1 MTTAGTERPLTA
13 ADLLF
18 GSSQDASQ
26 ALTREIMSAS
36 RAQNLGH
43 ALKHLPKVTREAAA
57 REATAAAAG
66 LMKVNL
72 IDVLAAGWR
81 EHREVVAA
89 ARRTLATP
97 GSKELVGVAP
107 HRITTLQQPA
117 VSVLID
123 GRRVHTL
130 QLGLSI
136 VFEVTGLVAGVSL
149 GRLAGVHAGRCEV
162 GVALT
167 VHDIEVLTKR
177 AHHLELPGVMALKT
191 GFRLLPSNEYP
202 SGEYQGAGIRPGGHF
217 GASQFPGV
225 ELLGHEFA
233 GPEHAGHEFA
243 GTEHAG
249 HEFAGHERAST
260 EFAGIEHAVTEHASA
275 ELAGTEHASREHAG
289 PEHSD
294 FQAGAEHA
302 STGHQGSDHPADGPG
317 GEHASAPPD
326 APVPWWEDMEAA
338 PPSSR
343 SQ

>member
-1 MTTAGTERPLTA
+1 
-13 ADLLF
+13 
-18 GSSQDASQ
+18 
-26 ALTREIMSAS
+26 
-36 RAQNLGH
+36 
-43 ALKHLPKVTREAAA
+43 
-57 REATAAAAG
+57 
-66 LMKVNL
+66 
-72 IDVLAAGWR
+72 
-81 EHREVVAA
+81 
-89 ARRTLATP
+89 
-97 GSKELVGVAP
+97 
-107 HRITTLQQPA
+107 
-117 VSVLID
+117 
-123 GRRVHTL
+123 VHTL

-233 GPEHAGHEFA
+233 GPEHAG
-243 GTEHAG
+243 
-249 HEFAGHERAST
+249 
-260 EFAGIEHAVTEHASA
+260 IEHAVTEHASA
-275 ELAGTEHASREHAG
+275 ELAGPEHASREHGG
-289 PEHSD
+289 PEHTG

-302 STGHQGSDHPADGPG
+302 STVHQGSDHPADGPG

>member
-18 GSSQDASQ
+18 GSSEDASQ

-57 REATAAAAG
+57 REATSAAAG

-81 EHREVVAA
+81 EHREVIAA

-149 GRLAGVHAGRCEV
+149 GRLAGIHAGRCEV

-202 SGEYQGAGIRPGGHF
+202 SGEYQGADLRPGGQF

-233 GPEHAGHEFA
+233 GPD
-243 GTEHAG
+243 
-249 HEFAGHERAST
+249 RASN
-260 EFAGIEHAVTEHASA
+260 EFAGIEHAGIEHASA
-275 ELAGTEHASREHAG
+275 ELAGTEHASSGHAGGEHAESLFPG
-289 PEHSD
+289 T
-294 FQAGAEHA
+294 EHA
-302 STGHQGSDHPADGPG
+302 STGHQASNHAADGPG
-317 GEHASAPPD
+317 GEHASALAD

>member
-1 MTTAGTERPLTA
+1 LTTAGTERPLTA

-18 GSSQDASQ
+18 GSSQDAEQ

-36 RAQNLGH
+36 RTQNLGH

-57 REATAAAAG
+57 REATSAAAG

-81 EHREVVAA
+81 EHREVIAA
-89 ARRTLATP
+89 ARRTLSTP

-136 VFEVTGLVAGVSL
+136 VFEVTGLVAGVSH
-149 GRLAGVHAGRCEV
+149 GRLAGIHAGRCEV

-167 VHDIEVLTKR
+167 VHEIEVLTKR

-202 SGEYQGAGIRPGGHF
+202 SGEYQGAGLRPGGHF

-233 GPEHAGHEFA
+233 GPE
-243 GTEHAG
+243 
-249 HEFAGHERAST
+249 RASA
-260 EFAGIEHAVTEHASA
+260 EFAGIEHAGIEHAGIEHAGIEHAGIEHASS
-275 ELAGTEHASREHAG
+275 GHVGGEHASREHAG
-289 PEHSD
+289 SEHSD
-294 FQAGAEHA
+294 FAAGPEHA
-302 STGHQGSDHPADGPG
+302 STGHQGSDHPAAGPG
-317 GEHASAPPD
+317 GEHASAPAD

>member
-1 MTTAGTERPLTA
+1 M
-13 ADLLF
+13 
-18 GSSQDASQ
+18 
-26 ALTREIMSAS
+26 
-36 RAQNLGH
+36 
-43 ALKHLPKVTREAAA
+43 
-57 REATAAAAG
+57 
-66 LMKVNL
+66 
-72 IDVLAAGWR
+72 
-81 EHREVVAA
+81 
-89 ARRTLATP
+89 P

-130 QLGLSI
+130 QLGLSV

-149 GRLAGVHAGRCEV
+149 GRLAGIHAGRCEV

-191 GFRLLPSNEYP
+191 GFRLLPGNEYP
-202 SGEYQGAGIRPGGHF
+202 SGEYQGAGLRPGGHF

-233 GPEHAGHEFA
+233 GPD
-243 GTEHAG
+243 
-249 HEFAGHERAST
+249 RAST
-260 EFAGIEHAVTEHASA
+260 EFAGIEHALTEHAVTEHASA
-275 ELAGTEHASREHAG
+275 ELAGAEHASREHAG
-289 PEHSD
+289 FEHSD

-317 GEHASAPPD
+317 GEHASAPAE

>member
-18 GSSQDASQ
+18 GSSQDAEQ

-36 RAQNLGH
+36 RTQNLGH
-43 ALKHLPKVTREAAA
+43 ALKHLPRVTREAAA
-57 REATAAAAG
+57 REATSAAAG

-81 EHREVVAA
+81 EHREVIAA

-136 VFEVTGLVAGVSL
+136 VFEVTGLVAGVSH
-149 GRLAGVHAGRCEV
+149 GRLAGIHAGRCEV

-177 AHHLELPGVMALKT
+177 AHHLELPGVMAMKT

-202 SGEYQGAGIRPGGHF
+202 SGEYQGAGGLRPGGHF

-233 GPEHAGHEFA
+233 APA
-243 GTEHAG
+243 
-249 HEFAGHERAST
+249 RAST
-260 EFAGIEHAVTEHASA
+260 EFAGIEHAVTEHASSA
-275 ELAGTEHASREHAG
+275 HTGGEHASSDHAGTEHASLEHAG
-289 PEHSD
+289 TEHSD
-294 FQAGAEHA
+294 FAAGAEHA
-302 STGHQGSDHPADGPG
+302 STGHQGGDHPAAGPA
-317 GEHASAPPD
+317 GEHSPAPTD

-338 PPSSR
+338 PPSRR